1 MIAKLRVLIPH
12 GVKSFEKT
20 LAYQFEERPEGIG
33 YPKFMPLTDLYE
45 ASNEYLKDGTL
56 TVQVNDVMN
65 IEVPREAGPWGGING
80 KQFDDGVFS
89 SIGQVNI
96 FVGDGIVRGIGF
108 LYNTNDGKSVESKR
122 HGGCGRDDEK
132 LYRIMLDCSKEYIV
146 GIMGYFGPVVE
157 NAGHET
163 LRSITFYSNKGKYG
177 PFGNEIGTAF
187 SSPISDGKVV
197 GFHGRSGCYL
207 CALGVHMEY
216 FDSN

>member
-1 MIAKLRVLIPH
+1 MIAKLRVLVPH
-12 GVKSFEKT
+12 GVKSHEKT
-20 LAYQFEERPEGIG
+20 LTHQFEELPEEGIG
-33 YPKFMPLTDLYE
+33 YPEFMPLADLYE

-80 KQFDDGVFS
+80 KKFDDGVFS

-108 LYNTNDGKSVESKR
+108 LYNTQDGKSVESKR

-132 LYRIMLDCSKEYIV
+132 LYRIKLDCSKEYIV

-157 NAGHET
+157 NAGHEALVMKSEQPSA
-163 LRSITFYSNKGKYG
+163 LRYPMGRWLASMD
-177 PFGNEIGTAF
+177 E
-187 SSPISDGKVV
+187 V
-197 GFHGRSGCYL
+197 GVIY
-207 CALGVHMEY
+207 VH
-216 FDSN
+216 